1 MKVMTRTF
9 ALMTAIFFALLIVGV
24 VYGQETSPININT
37 AGVDELTQLKGVG
50 PTYAAKIVQYREA
63 NGPFKTPE
71 ELMSVPG
78 IGQRTLELNKDRIVV
93 AVPAKKTS
101 VK

>member
-9 ALMTAIFFALLIVGV
+9 AVLTAIFVTLLIVGV
-24 VYGQETSPININT
+24 VYAEPTARININT
-37 AGVDELTQLKGVG
+37 AGVDELVQLKGIG
-50 PTYAAKIVQYREA
+50 PSYAAKIVQYRET

-71 ELMSVPG
+71 ELMNVPG
-78 IGQRTLELNKDRIVV
+78 IGPRTLELNKDRIVV

-101 VK
+101 AK